1 MGPDE
6 RAVKAPNRALAQLID
21 VSGMSG
27 HALARRVNTLAG
39 QAGITVAYTH
49 TSVTNWTRRG
59 MIPRSPV
66 PTFVA
71 QALAERLGRPVGLS
85 EIGMPGVEE
94 KAELIGLDFPRDSHD
109 AVHTA
114 TRFWSTVERRTFF
127 TGAFAVGA
135 YTTPVTRW
143 LAVPADP
150 QAEHRGA
157 QHVGGQDL
165 DELWAAADDARRWDQ
180 KYGGGTWK
188 SSSVVACLHQRA
200 VPLLHGTYS
209 DAVGRQLFAVT
220 AELARIAGWSAL
232 DMGHHDVAQR
242 HFIQALRMARAGR
255 SMDIGCHVLTTAAL
269 QTILRGYPNEAV
281 DMAQGAYERARHQA
295 APRVLA
301 FAKLIEAR
309 AHARLGDGRAAG
321 AALALSEHLLEQAEA
336 APADEPAWI
345 GYYTPARMAA
355 DAVEIHR
362 DLGSPAAALRWNSRA
377 ATMSPSDFTRSV
389 GLRMTVLATTHLQK
403 GDLDQ
408 ALEHGQRAISAL
420 SRVQSARANDYV
432 SDVVRAMVPWRR
444 DPRVQ
449 ELSRRARAPHPT
461 LSEA

>member
-1 MGPDE
+1 
-6 RAVKAPNRALAQLID
+6 
-21 VSGMSG
+21 
-27 HALARRVNTLAG
+27 
-39 QAGITVAYTH
+39 
-49 TSVTNWTRRG
+49 
-59 MIPRSPV
+59 
-66 PTFVA
+66 
-71 QALAERLGRPVGLS
+71 
-85 EIGMPGVEE
+85 MPGVEE
-94 KAELIGLDFPRDSHD
+94 TAELIGLNFPRDSHD

-135 YTTPVTRW
+135 YATPVTRW

-150 QAEHRGA
+150 QAEHHGGH
-157 QHVGGQDL
+157 HVGRQDL

-188 SSSVVACLHQRA
+188 SSSVVACLHERA
-200 VPLLHGTYS
+200 VPLLHGTYT

-242 HFIQALRMARAGR
+242 HFIQALRMARAGG

-309 AHARLGDGRAAG
+309 AHARLDDGKAAG
-321 AALALSEHLLEQAEA
+321 AALAVSERLLEQADTA
-336 APADEPAWI
+336 AGDEPAWI
-345 GYYTPARMAA
+345 GYYTPGRMAA

-362 DLGSPAAALRWNSRA
+362 DLGSPDAALRWNNRA
-377 ATMSPSDFTRSV
+377 VAMSPSDFTRSV
-389 GLRMTVLATTHLQK
+389 GLRMTVLATIHLQK

-408 ALEHGQRAISAL
+408 ALDHGQRAISVL

-432 SDVVRAMVPWRR
+432 TDVVRAMVPWRR
-444 DPRVQ
+444 DPRVRD
-449 ELSRRARAPHPT
+449 LSRRARAQHT
-461 LSEA
+461 ASSEA

>member
-1 MGPDE
+1 MGLGE
-6 RAVKAPNRALAQLID
+6 RTVRPPNHALAKLIAA
-21 VSGMSG
+21 SGMSG
-27 HALARRVNTLAG
+27 HALARRVNELAG
-39 QAGITVAYTH
+39 QAGAAAAYTH

-59 MIPRSPV
+59 MIPRPPA

-85 EIGMPGVEE
+85 EIGMPGLEE
-94 KAELIGLDFPRDSHD
+94 KADRVGLDFPRDAHE
-109 AVHTA
+109 AVQTA

-150 QAEHRGA
+150 QAEHLGA
-157 QHVGGQDL
+157 QHVGRQDL

-180 KYGGGTWK
+180 KYGGGTWR
-188 SSSVVACLHQRA
+188 SSSVVACLHERA
-200 VPLLHGTYS
+200 VPLLHGTYT
-209 DAVGRQLFAVT
+209 DTVGRQLFAVT

-232 DMGHHDVAQR
+232 DMGHHDIAQR

-255 SMDIGCHVLTTAAL
+255 NMDIGCHVLATAAL
-269 QTILRGYPNEAV
+269 QTTLRGYPNDAV

-309 AHARLGDGRAAG
+309 AHARLKDGRAAG
-321 AALALSEHLLEQAEA
+321 AALASSEQLLEQAETSS
-336 APADEPAWI
+336 DEPAWI
-345 GYYTPARMAA
+345 SYYTPARMAA

-362 DLGSPAAALRWNSRA
+362 DLGIPDAALRWNSRA
-377 ATMSPSDFTRSV
+377 AAMSPMDFTRSV

-408 ALEHGQRAISAL
+408 ALEHGQRAITAL
-420 SRVQSARANDYV
+420 SRVQSARADDYV
-432 SDVVRAMVPWRR
+432 KDVVRAMVPWRR
-444 DPRVQ
+444 DPRVR
-449 ELSRRARAPHPT
+449 ELSRRARNPHT
-461 LSEA
+461 TEA